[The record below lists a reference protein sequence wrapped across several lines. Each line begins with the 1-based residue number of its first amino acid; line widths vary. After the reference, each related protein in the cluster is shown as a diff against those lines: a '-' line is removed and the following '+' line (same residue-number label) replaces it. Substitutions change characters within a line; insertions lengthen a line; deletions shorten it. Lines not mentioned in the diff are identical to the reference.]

1 MYVLKGGNHL
11 INEQNVFRF
20 DLNESLYFEKGQEV
34 AEIMGISL
42 EPEIS
47 IQEFDDFI
55 SIRGVI
61 ELQGSYQLAQT
72 IGESDES
79 YLDGYDS
86 KRYIERVTETQYGV
100 ADFRHRFPVEITVP
114 SYRVENLDD
123 ITVFISE
130 FDYELPESDHLYL
143 RSTIEIHGIRNQ
155 VEEEEVETEAETE
168 VETEANVDVEPNP
181 ETHTEEEPILTR
193 SEEEVFEFEV
203 KHEDESSTYIEDSP
217 EPLPTLSQEEVN
229 DPDEDDRWKFMQKTQ
244 TFDEFFNKNPEPEV
258 EVEEELHE
266 SSSSEE
272 ESYSL
277 DDSDEGRTEKAD
289 LTYLA
294 DMFRGGEEQYAKLKL
309 CIVQEKDTLESL
321 AERYET
327 TTLHIRNQN
336 RLEDDDIS
344 EGQLLYIPVKNK

>member
-11 INEQNVFRF
+11 VNEQNVFRF

-47 IQEFDDFI
+47 IQEFADFI

-61 ELQGSYQLAQT
+61 ELQGSYQKAQT
-72 IGESDES
+72 IGESTES

-86 KRYIERVTETQYGV
+86 KRYMERVTDAEHGV
-100 ADFRHRFPVEITVP
+100 AEFRHRFPVEITVP
-114 SYRVENLDD
+114 AYRVENLDD
-123 ITVFISE
+123 VTVFISE
-130 FDYELPESDHLYL
+130 FDYELPETDHLYL

-155 VEEEEVETEAETE
+155 VEEEETETE
-168 VETEANVDVEPNP
+168 VEAEVETVEAPTTEALP
-181 ETHTEEEPILTR
+181 EEEPALAR
-193 SEEEVFEFEV
+193 NEEEFFEFDV

-229 DPDEDDRWKFMQKTQ
+229 DPIEDDRWKFMQKTQ
-244 TFDEFFNKNPEPEV
+244 TFEEFFNKNQEPEI

-266 SSSSEE
+266 PSSSEE
-272 ESYSL
+272 ETYSL
-277 DDSDEGRTEKAD
+277 DDSDESRTEKAD

-294 DMFRGGEEQYAKLKL
+294 DMFRGGEEQYAKVRL

-321 AERYET
+321 AKRYET

-336 RLEDDDIS
+336 QLEDDDIT